1 MRGAGDEVGEN
12 GRKAHASRHRG
23 ATGRLLGRRQSRDLA
38 MYPDMRWPNPKYK
51 RNETHFRTG
60 SPCGSRSGV
69 FSDDRAHLVRKLIL
83 NTTVGVIMF

>member
-51 RNETHFRTG
+51 RNETAFFGPVLHAVLALGFFQTTALTSLG
-60 SPCGSRSGV
+60 SLS
-69 FSDDRAHLVRKLIL
+69 LIL
-83 NTTVGVIMF
+83 PLA

>member
-51 RNETHFRTG
+51 RNETAIFAPVLHAVLALGFFQTTALTSLG
-60 SPCGSRSGV
+60 SLS
-69 FSDDRAHLVRKLIL
+69 LIL
-83 NTTVGVIMF
+83 PLA